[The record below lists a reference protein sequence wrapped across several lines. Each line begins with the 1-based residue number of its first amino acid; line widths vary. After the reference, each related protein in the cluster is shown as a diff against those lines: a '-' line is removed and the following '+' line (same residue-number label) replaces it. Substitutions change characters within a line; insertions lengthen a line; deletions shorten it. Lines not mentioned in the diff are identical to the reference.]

1 MKSNNRLNRRWSQA
15 NAVIKTLVVTDYSV
29 FNLFK
34 SKSKIKNRDLIFK
47 NMEIYYTH
55 LFNKVK
61 SKDFILNYLK
71 FILII

>member
-1 MKSNNRLNRRWSQA
+1 MEKTPFRIQQKNPNN
-15 NAVIKTLVVTDYSV
+15 V